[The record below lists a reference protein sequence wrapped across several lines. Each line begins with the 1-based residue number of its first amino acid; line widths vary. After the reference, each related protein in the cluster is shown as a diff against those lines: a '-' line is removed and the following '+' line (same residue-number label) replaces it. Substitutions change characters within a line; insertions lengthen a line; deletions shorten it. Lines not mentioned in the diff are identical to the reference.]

1 MTDIYFVKNDVH
13 FTKTEKKIIDYIIAS
28 PQEFIRMSIGDVAR
42 CIGSSEPTVSRFAR
56 HCGYS
61 DFKELKNAVLR
72 HVAEENP
79 PAGKLNFTLG
89 SGSSNTPAGFLRRQQ
104 YCIEKT
110 LEFLDEDLLG
120 NAADAILASD
130 TVYFYAK
137 GAAVSM
143 AELLKFRLNR
153 FGKKVILL
161 PAGSSELFEYMNFFT
176 KKDLVI
182 LFGFQKTP
190 KEAAVILDHQKKVH
204 YRCIFF
210 TSRIYHSLNQECVIP
225 LFVFR
230 GEPSEYHSMAA
241 PAALLDS
248 LVVLLG
254 AKMGESSSGHLDRL
268 YRLKEHYKTE
278 IPR

>member
-1 MTDIYFVKNDVH
+1 MTDVH

-56 HCGYS
+56 HCGYR
-61 DFKELKNAVLR
+61 DFKELKSAVLQ
-72 HVAEENP
+72 HIAEENP
-79 PAGKLNFTLG
+79 PAGKLNSTLG
-89 SGSSNTPAGFLRRQQ
+89 SESSNTPEGFLHRQQ

-110 LEFLDEDLLG
+110 LEFLDEESLDK
-120 NAADAILASD
+120 AADAILAAENI
-130 TVYFYAK
+130 YIYAK
-137 GAAVSM
+137 GASVSM

-153 FGKKVILL
+153 FGRRVILL
-161 PAGSSELFEYMNFFT
+161 PSGSSELFEYMNFFT
-176 KKDLVI
+176 EKDLVV

-190 KEAAVILDHQKKVH
+190 KEAAVLLDYQKKIH
-204 YRCIFF
+204 YKSIFF
-210 TSRIYHSLNQECVIP
+210 TSRLYHSLEQEAVIP

-241 PAALLDS
+241 PAALLDA
-248 LVVLLG
+248 LVVMLG
-254 AKMGESSSGHLDRL
+254 AKLGAASSEHLDCL
-268 YRLKEHYKTE
+268 YKLKEHYKTE

>member
-1 MTDIYFVKNDVH
+1 MTDIYFAKNDVH
-13 FTKTEKKIIDYIIAS
+13 FTKTEKKIIDYII
-28 PQEFIRMSIGDVAR
+28 AR

-56 HCGYS
+56 HCGYA
-61 DFKELKNAVLR
+61 DFKELKSAVLR

-79 PAGKLNFTLG
+79 PAGKLSSTLG
-89 SGSSNTPAGFLRRQQ
+89 SGSSNTPDGFLRRQQ

-110 LEFLDEDLLG
+110 LEFLDEDMLEK
-120 NAADAILASD
+120 AADTILASG
-130 TVYFYAK
+130 TIYLYAK
-137 GAAVSM
+137 GAAISM
-143 AELLKFRLNR
+143 AELLRFRLNR

-176 KKDLVI
+176 EKDLVI

-204 YRCIFF
+204 YKCIFF
-210 TSRIYHSLNQECVIP
+210 TSRLYHSLEQESVIP

-241 PAALLDS
+241 PAALLDA
-248 LVVLLG
+248 LVVMLG
-254 AKMGESSSGHLDRL
+254 AKLGETSSEQLDRL